1 MSFEVLPYSLISLW
15 QMQSYQ
21 SEDERPRIKKK
32 KQKKTHVLH
41 KNTLPFKELEELPL
55 FPLPLPC
62 SLSLFL

>member
-32 KQKKTHVLH
+32 KKIHVLH
-41 KNTLPFKELEELPL
+41 KNALPFKELEELPL